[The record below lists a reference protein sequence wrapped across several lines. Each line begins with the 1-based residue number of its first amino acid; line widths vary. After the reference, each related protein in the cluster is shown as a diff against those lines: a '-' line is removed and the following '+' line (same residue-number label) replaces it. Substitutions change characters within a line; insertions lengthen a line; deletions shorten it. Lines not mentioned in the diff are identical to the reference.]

1 MFMVG
6 ALRSCTF
13 TKIVLS
19 GSKSPPK
26 EGNCALVHKV
36 DFPNIE
42 HTIMV
47 RGVK

>member
-1 MFMVG
+1 M
-6 ALRSCTF
+6 ADSADKESL
-13 TKIVLS
+13 

-36 DFPNIE
+36 DIPNFE
-42 HTIMV
+42 YTIMV